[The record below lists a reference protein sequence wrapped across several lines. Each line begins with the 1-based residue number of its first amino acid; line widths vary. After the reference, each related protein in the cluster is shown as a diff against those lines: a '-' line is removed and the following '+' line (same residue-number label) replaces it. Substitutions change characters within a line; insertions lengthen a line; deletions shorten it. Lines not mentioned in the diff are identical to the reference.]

1 MKNQD
6 AIFLLNMQIE
16 QAKMKLNTDIKV
28 SDWNKEHLFI
38 WHLNPG
44 FYDLATYPG
53 WLWDII
59 FEKGTF
65 KYKE

>member
-38 WHLNPG
+38 
-44 FYDLATYPG
+44 
-53 WLWDII
+53 
-59 FEKGTF
+59 
-65 KYKE
+65 